1 MDYTVSLHTHLEGS
15 IRPSTYREL
24 MRKDL
29 TSELTV
35 SKNCHSLQE
44 FLAKIE
50 RGCDLTQKRANLRR
64 VAYECVET
72 ASWNNCLYL
81 EIRFGPTVHVL
92 GDMELPDTIEAV
104 LEGLKAGEKEFGTVS
119 RLIVATLRHEK
130 PEVSK
135 ELARLAA
142 TYKDDGVVGFD
153 IAGDEAT
160 YPAKI
165 HQEAFEIAKKE
176 GLGITVHAGEAGSAA
191 NVKEAILELGATR
204 IGHGI
209 QVVQDMEVME
219 LAKEKEIV
227 FEVCPTS
234 NLHTGAILTLEKYP
248 LVEMAKKGLKITI
261 NDDDPETS
269 QISLQS
275 EYELAEKLL
284 KGSISRHELLTNAI
298 TGSFASEA
306 TKKGLLATLNS
317 Q

>member
-1 MDYTVSLHTHLEGS
+1 MNYTVSLHTHLEGS
-15 IRPSTYREL
+15 IRPSTYKKL
-24 MRKDL
+24 MGNDL

-35 SKNCHSLQE
+35 SKNCNSLQE

-50 RGCDLTQKRANLRR
+50 CGCDLTQKRANLRR

-72 ASWNNCLYL
+72 AYHNNCLYL
-81 EIRFGPTVHVL
+81 EVRFGPTIHVF
-92 GDMELPDTIEAV
+92 GDMKLPDTIEAV

-130 PEVSK
+130 PEVSI
-135 ELARLAA
+135 ELAKLAA
-142 TYKDDGVVGFD
+142 TYIKEGVVGFD

-160 YPAKI
+160 YPAKV
-165 HQEAFEIAKKE
+165 HQEAFKIAKKE

-209 QVVQDMEVME
+209 QVVQDIEVME
-219 LAKEKEIV
+219 LAKEREII

-234 NLHTGAILTLEKYP
+234 NLHTGAVLTLEKHP
-248 LVEMAKKGLKITI
+248 LVEMTKKGLKISI

-275 EYELAEKLL
+275 EYELAQKLL
-284 KGSISRHELLTNAI
+284 KGSITRHWLLTNAI
-298 TGSFASEA
+298 EGTFASEA
-306 TKKGLLATLNS
+306 TKKTLLAKLNN